1 MSKAYNLKIEGDEF
15 VIQYHNQS
23 TTHCKHVYHVVCSHH
38 ITMTSLGK
46 EYIWL
51 YKNIDFS

>member
-23 TTHCKHVYHVVCSHH
+23 TTHCKHFYHVVCSIH
-38 ITMTSLGK
+38 ITCTSLGK
-46 EYIWL
+46 EYI
-51 YKNIDFS
+51 